1 MTDNLIHLNPSE
13 DVDRSENLDLLLAKP
28 QSELPIFS
36 GEVVSDPGEKLRAA
50 REARNWAQ
58 AEIATKLRL
67 TTNVVKALEENDFAN
82 LPSLTFVRGY
92 VRGYAGL
99 VGIDPKPLI
108 PFYDRSTGP
117 VLSATAC
124 TKTDTRGDRGWR
136 LFTYVV
142 VFALVG
148 LVAIW
153 WQSRYAPEG
162 NKIDASSLPKP
173 LESVGHQNNSE
184 NSSNTLSTNNPPAR
198 EMAEILTSGPPP
210 EETPTPTT
218 TAKHEITPAGSS
230 PGSSV
235 PSVTPTPTTGA
246 ETPAA
251 PSTSSNPSGTEP
263 PSNSTLVIHATS
275 ESWVKIQDAK
285 GKVLTNSPL
294 KADQSKSFQGQ
305 PPFKVHLSRAR
316 SVTLEYNG
324 QPFDFKSH
332 VKGKGA
338 RFTVGNN

>member
-1 MTDNLIHLNPSE
+1 MMDNSIHLDPNE
-13 DVDRSENLDLLLAKP
+13 DIDRSENLDLLLAKP
-28 QSELPIFS
+28 QVAPSTFS
-36 GEVVSDPGEKLRAA
+36 GEVVSDPGEKLRIA

-58 AEIATKLRL
+58 TEIATKLRL
-67 TTNVVKALEENDFAN
+67 TTNVVKALEENDLAN

-108 PFYDRSTGP
+108 PFYDRSSSP

-124 TKTDTRGDRGWR
+124 AKTDTHGDKGWR

-142 VFALVG
+142 VLGLIG

-162 NKIDASSLPKP
+162 NKIDTLPKSS
-173 LESVGHQNNSE
+173 ESATHSNNFE
-184 NSSNTLSTNNPPAR
+184 NPSNALGTNNPPAR

-210 EETPTPTT
+210 EESPTPTT
-218 TAKHEITPAGSS
+218 AKHDTTPATGSS
-230 PGSSV
+230 PGSSEH
-235 PSVTPTPTTGA
+235 SVTSTSTTGSPETQVTTPTP
-246 ETPAA
+246 P
-251 PSTSSNPSGTEP
+251 NPSGAEP
-263 PSNSTLVIHATS
+263 PSSSTLVVRTTS

-316 SVTLEYNG
+316 GVTLEYNG

-338 RFTVGNN
+338 RFTVGDN